1 MNAAYINRYGGNE
14 VIEIGDLP
22 RPPIDPNDLLV
33 QVKAASVNPID
44 FKIRGGQTRL
54 MLPYK
59 FPLILGNDCAGVVAE
74 VGAAVMRFKIGDA
87 IFARLEKNRIGAFA
101 EYAVMSETAAAM
113 KPRRLSFV
121 EAASIPLVGLT
132 SWQALLDVAG
142 LKSGQKVLIH
152 AGSGGVGT
160 FAIQLAK
167 HIGATV
173 ATTVSAR
180 NIALAQRLG
189 ADVIIDYH
197 KQKFENVVRDYDI
210 VFDTLGGETQA
221 RSFAVLKQ
229 GGILITIYGVPTAK
243 VGREW
248 GLNSFVRAAM
258 WFMNRRQFA
267 LAQRYAVRYEY
278 LFMRPSG
285 EQLNEIAVL
294 LEAGKIVPV
303 VDRVFPLAQ
312 ARDALAYSESG
323 RAVGKI
329 IITP

>member
-14 VIEIGDLP
+14 VIEIGGLP
-22 RPPIDPNDLLV
+22 KPSIGPNDLLV

-44 FKIRGGQTRL
+44 FKIRDGQTRL

-59 FPLILGNDCAGVVAE
+59 FPLILGNDSAGVVAE
-74 VGAAVMRFKIGDA
+74 AGAMVTRFKTGDA
-87 IFARLEKNRIGAFA
+87 IFARLEKDRIGAFA
-101 EYAVMSETAAAM
+101 EYAVVSEAVAAM
-113 KPRRLSFV
+113 KPRNLSFV

-142 LKSGQKVLIH
+142 LKSSQKVLIH
-152 AGSGGVGT
+152 AGSGGVGA

-167 HIGATV
+167 HLGATV
-173 ATTVSAR
+173 ATTVSEH
-180 NIALAQRLG
+180 NTALAQRLG

-197 KQKFENVVRDYDI
+197 KAKFDDVVRDYDA
-210 VFDTLGGETQA
+210 VLDTLGGETQA
-221 RSFAVLKQ
+221 RSFAVLKK
-229 GGILITIYGVPTAK
+229 GGILVTIYGVPTAK

-258 WFMNRRQFA
+258 WFMNRKQFVM
-267 LAQRYAVRYEY
+267 AQRHGVRYEY
-278 LFMRPSG
+278 LFMQPNG
-285 EQLNEIAVL
+285 EQLGAIGAL
-294 LEAGKIVPV
+294 LESGKIVPV
-303 VDRVFPLAQ
+303 IDRVFPLTQ

-329 IITP
+329 IIEP